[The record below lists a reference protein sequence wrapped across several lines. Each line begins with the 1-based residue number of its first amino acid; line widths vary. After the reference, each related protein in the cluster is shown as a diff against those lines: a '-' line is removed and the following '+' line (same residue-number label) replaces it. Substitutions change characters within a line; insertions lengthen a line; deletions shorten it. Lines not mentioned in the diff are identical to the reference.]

1 MAVIPLRIRVRITT
15 LTPKGRGLHDQI
27 LEMAL
32 ERERALL
39 SVLIEAE
46 PRDPAPSA
54 RARARDLAAVEMA
67 TDRYV
72 AKRYPR
78 AVRRRPRT
86 VEDAAE

>member
-54 RARARDLAAVEMA
+54 RARDLAAVEMA